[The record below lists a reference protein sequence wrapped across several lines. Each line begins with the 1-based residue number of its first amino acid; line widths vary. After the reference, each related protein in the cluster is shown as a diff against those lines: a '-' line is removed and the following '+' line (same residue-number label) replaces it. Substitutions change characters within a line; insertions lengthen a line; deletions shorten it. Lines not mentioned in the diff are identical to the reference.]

1 MVTRTDRFCWGKGP
15 LWAFLGGGQ
24 VWWNDAQKS
33 DNQIRFHLDELKWKA
48 KQKMVRM
55 GRCLVSKYAPTWA
68 SHGGKQSDEI
78 RNRPKVFA
86 QPSSPGEPG
95 CVSPRTLPE
104 FSTDYPLVTTFC
116 RFGPPP
122 DSSGIFYLL
131 LTHDYSL
138 PLRPSPTLWLFREIM
153 NIDLEPPN
161 GIGRCELWDNVLP
174 PFKARPAFVVS
185 FSIASLESIA

>member
-1 MVTRTDRFCWGKGP
+1 MPSIRIDGKIARRPPCVVGSH
-15 LWAFLGGGQ
+15 
-24 VWWNDAQKS
+24 VWSPEPIDSVGERDPSGLSSVVA
-33 DNQIRFHLDELKWKA
+33 
-48 KQKMVRM
+48 
-55 GRCLVSKYAPTWA
+55 TWA
-68 SHGGKQSDEI
+68 SHGGMRSDEI
-78 RNRPKVFA
+78 RNRLKVFA
-86 QPSSPGEPG
+86 QPSSPSEPR
-95 CVSPRTLPE
+95 CVSPRTLLGL
-104 FSTDYPLVTTFC
+104 STHYTLESTFC